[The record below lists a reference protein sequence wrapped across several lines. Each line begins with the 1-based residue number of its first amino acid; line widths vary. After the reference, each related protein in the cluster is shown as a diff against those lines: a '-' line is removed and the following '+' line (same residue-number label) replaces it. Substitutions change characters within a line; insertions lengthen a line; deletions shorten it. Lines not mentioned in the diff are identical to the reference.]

1 MTKPWSWMVN
11 WCAFRN
17 KLGFWTG
24 PWLGH
29 PHLGIGRL
37 EVCNISVNTLRLLWW
52 ASKQP
57 ILESE
62 MLERQMVRWR
72 ETQTL
77 PTSHI
82 IQWVWTNKRDSG
94 EQIVQEWVTTKGCT
108 GWAVNQLK
116 RESSPQQNTAFSQR
130 MRLGSYSR
138 TTESFDLWYWTPKT
152 QTLVF
157 AKWWESKSSGLG
169 GVNASHVNTSV
180 VWLI

>member
-1 MTKPWSWMVN
+1 MKLDGQLVCLSQQTRILN
-11 WCAFRN
+11 WTLVGASTFGYREAGGMQHLCEYFKITLVSLEATHFREWN
-17 KLGFWTG
+17 VG
-24 PWLGH
+24 
-29 PHLGIGRL
+29 
-37 EVCNISVNTLRLLWW
+37 
-52 ASKQP
+52 
-57 ILESE
+57 
-62 MLERQMVRWR
+62 RQMVRWR

-108 GWAVNQLK
+108 GWAVSQSK
-116 RESSPQQNTAFSQR
+116 RESSPQQNTAFSQKWGWEATIE
-130 MRLGSYSR
+130 LQ
-138 TTESFDLWYWTPKT
+138 SFDLWYWTPKT

-157 AKWWESKSSGLG
+157 AKWWESRSSGLG